1 MNEADRQKIIACWTR
16 DVEDTACRGQMHVY
30 IDNLHFV
37 LDNCNSQ
44 CMIDVWKDNKYIAS
58 YTHVESFIFD
68 LENIYC
74 RTYASC
80 VVSVSRK
87 RKRE

>member
-1 MNEADRQKIIACWTR
+1 MNEADRQKIITCWTR
-16 DVEDTACRGQMHVY
+16 DVEDKGYRGQMHVY
-30 IDNLHFV
+30 IDNSHFV

-44 CMIDVWKDNKYIAS
+44 CMIDVWKDNVYIAT

-74 RTYASC
+74 ATYLSC
-80 VVSVSRK
+80 IVSVSRK
-87 RKRE
+87 RKRD